1 MSDVPPEVVERAR
14 RGDAEAFRV
23 IFDSTAA
30 PVRRFCRGLLRD
42 QSAADEAAQETFVRA
57 HARLPT
63 LGDGDRLL
71 PWLLGIARLVSLEQL
86 RRNRRE
92 GPLPALPGEGDGASG
107 APGDGW
113 SGSAQAGAGLRDGGP
128 SPEAALLGAEAD
140 RQLADALGRLSEE
153 RRAALLLRID
163 HGLGYPEIASALG
176 WTLAKVKNEIHRSRL
191 LLRERLGAYLE
202 GEA

>member
-30 PVRRFCRGLLRD
+30 PVRRFCRDLLRN

-57 HARLPT
+57 HARLPS
-63 LGDGDRLL
+63 LRDGDRLL

-86 RRNRRE
+86 RRARRE
-92 GPLPALPGEGDGASG
+92 GPMPIGAGEGDHAGDQGVSG
-107 APGDGW
+107 AA
-113 SGSAQAGAGLRDGGP
+113 GSGAGGLQELGP
-128 SPEAALLGAEAD
+128 GPEAALLGAEAD
-140 RQLADALGRLSEE
+140 RLLAEALGTLSEE
-153 RRAALLLRID
+153 RRTALLLRID
-163 HGLGYPEIASALG
+163 HGLGYPEIAAALG

>member
-30 PVRRFCRGLLRD
+30 PVRRFCRDLLRD

-63 LGDGDRLL
+63 LRDGDRLL
-71 PWLLGIARLVSLEQL
+71 PWLLGIARLVSLVQL
-86 RRNRRE
+86 RRARRE
-92 GPLPALPGEGDGASG
+92 GPLPMLPGEGDGASG
-107 APGDGW
+107 ATGEGW
-113 SGSAQAGAGLRDGGP
+113 SGSAQAAEGLRDGGQG
-128 SPEAALLGAEAD
+128 PEAALLGAEAD
-140 RQLADALGRLSEE
+140 KQLAEALGCLTEE
-153 RRAALLLRID
+153 RRTALLLRID
-163 HGLGYPEIASALG
+163 HGLGYPEIAAALG

-191 LLRERLGAYLE
+191 ALRERLGAYLE